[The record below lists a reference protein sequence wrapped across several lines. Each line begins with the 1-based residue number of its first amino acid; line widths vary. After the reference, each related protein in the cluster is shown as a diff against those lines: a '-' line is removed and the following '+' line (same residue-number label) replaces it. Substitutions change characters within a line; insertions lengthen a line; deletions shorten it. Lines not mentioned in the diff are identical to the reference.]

1 MTLANWPNWRRSIA
15 ALMLVA
21 MLWITGCQPKA
32 PSQFSQIQ
40 QQTSKPGA
48 VAVAKEATQGSEFN
62 KFFPKPQAGFER
74 VYTQEKKGFAEA
86 KLKKDGK
93 EVAMLSVSDTRS
105 VPGAAAKYSNA
116 TENISGYPSVSTGNT
131 QTSVLV
137 GNYQVKVMSRDPLF
151 TKAERANWIAK
162 FDLKGIAK
170 LN

>member
-1 MTLANWPNWRRSIA
+1 MKLANWRRSIVA
-15 ALMLVA
+15 VLLV
-21 MLWITGCQPKA
+21 MTLWITGCQPKA

-40 QQTSKPGA
+40 KETAKPGA

-62 KFFPKPQAGFER
+62 KFFPKPATGFER
-74 VYTQEKKGFAEA
+74 IYTQEKKGFAEA

-93 EVAMLSVSDTRS
+93 DIAMLSVSDTRS
-105 VPGAAAKYSNA
+105 VPGAAAKYANA
-116 TENISGYPSVSTGNT
+116 TEKISGFPAVSIGNS

-151 TKAERANWIAK
+151 TKDDRSSWISK
-162 FDLKGIAK
+162 FDLNGISK